1 LNQIKLFKPERL
13 SKYRKTD
20 HPKRRTGKM
29 TPSENGNDKDF
40 VLNGSHQSGELSEP
54 REEIYYGTAH
64 KPAAGHAF
72 KHIYIPIA
80 GFCLL
85 IVLSIVTIARTYSLA
100 EKTQLLAMQ
109 SRLEQ
114 LESRLGSLE
123 GEGGLSSAGGPSN
136 QLILLTERLD
146 QLEAN
151 MTARIADMANQI
163 QPAPAQ
169 TPPAAAQETKASPAA
184 VAEQKQSTG
193 KVHTVKKGET
203 LYRISRQYNLSV
215 EQLRQYNKLDANA
228 SIYPGQKLNVSP
240 PQ

>member
-1 LNQIKLFKPERL
+1 
-13 SKYRKTD
+13 
-20 HPKRRTGKM
+20 M

-40 VLNGSHQSGELSEP
+40 VLSGSHQSSELSEP
-54 REEIYYGTAH
+54 REEVYYGSAH
-64 KPAAGHAF
+64 KAAGGQAL
-72 KHIYIPIA
+72 KHIYIAIV
-80 GFCLL
+80 GFCIL
-85 IVLSIVTIARTYSLA
+85 ILLSIVIIARTYSLA

-123 GEGGLSSAGGPSN
+123 GEGGLSSAGGPGN

-151 MTARIADMANQI
+151 MTARIANMANQM
-163 QPAPAQ
+163 QPAPPQ
-169 TPPAAAQETKASPAA
+169 TAPAAAQETKTSPAA
-184 VAEQKQSTG
+184 IADQKETTV
-193 KVHTVKKGET
+193 KVHTVQKGET

-215 EQLRQYNKLDANA
+215 EQLRRYNKLDANA

>member
-1 LNQIKLFKPERL
+1 MKLFKPERL
-13 SKYRKTD
+13 SQYRKTD
-20 HPKRRTGKM
+20 HSKRRTGKM

-40 VLNGSHQSGELSEP
+40 VLSGSQQGSELSEP

-64 KPAAGHAF
+64 KPAGGHAF
-72 KHIYIPIA
+72 RYIYIAIA
-80 GFCLL
+80 GFCVL
-85 IVLSIVTIARTYSLA
+85 IVLSIVIIARTYSLA

-123 GEGGLSSAGGPSN
+123 GEGGLASAGGPGN

-151 MTARIADMANQI
+151 MTARIANLANQI
-163 QPAPAQ
+163 QSAPPQTAPA
-169 TPPAAAQETKASPAA
+169 AVQENKTSPAA
-184 VAEQKQSTG
+184 VADQKQTPA
-193 KVHTVKKGET
+193 KIHTVQKGET